1 MRPVIAVQL
10 PTNDKPQDEAARN
23 RSKSNI
29 VRKVNEI
36 KEAFRLKNQDER
48 REVPSSTILPTF
60 QTDLPSI
67 PRDYIKYFIP
77 VIAELNPAGVQPIGT
92 GDYLFARYR
101 VEAMILEGAIFTL
114 YEVLIVVTYGS
125 VVDSNEKV
133 QIKVFHPNQH
143 HLALAE
149 LTSYMH
155 VYESKLI
162 QEGWLTQLKDFFFLK
177 VTFNFRL
184 RANLSSCSSIL
195 ELVSTG

>member
-177 VTFNFRL
+177 VTLNFRL

-195 ELVSTG
+195 E

>member
-143 HLALAE
+143 YLALAE

-177 VTFNFRL
+177 VTLNFRL

-195 ELVSTG
+195 E